1 MNSASPPLGRPDAID
16 HPQRTVPPPPAVS
29 AEPTASRLL
38 ETPGALL
45 SRGHLREL
53 GLKRRG
59 VDAAFREL
67 PTVVLPGYSK
77 PMIRVVDYLEL
88 IERSIYRG
96 DRVRRS

>member
-1 MNSASPPLGRPDAID
+1 MSKNDEAALPGGPDTITRALDSTSTNGAKPSAS
-16 HPQRTVPPPPAVS
+16 
-29 AEPTASRLL
+29 ELL

-67 PTVVLPGYSK
+67 PIVVLPGYSK

-88 IERSIYRG
+88 IERSTCRG
-96 DRVRRS
+96 DRVRPA